1 MRKNTGK
8 RCLVSQPSWRE
19 AIYAMPKGRHHKR
32 VSLTIRFLRLIEP
45 YTRIPQLP
53 VRELTS

>member
-1 MRKNTGK
+1 MGKNTGK
-8 RCLVSQPSWRE
+8 RCLVTPSWRE
-19 AIYAMPKGRHHKR
+19 AIYGTPNGRHHKR
-32 VSLTIRFLRLIEP
+32 VSLKIRFLRLIEP